1 MKPQT
6 SKSILRATTMAA
18 LSWLTASDGIAATV
32 FETTF
37 ASDVIVSATT
47 AAGTLT
53 PTAANWYLMSN
64 KDARGGSS
72 VNGTGGLTIS
82 HTSSTSAVAEATA
95 RLTTSPLELRDVN
108 DYIEAS
114 GTFYT
119 DRVLNFVIGLYNSG
133 GVEPLVTG
141 ANGTTLLANSA
152 LVSSITGPV
161 GGTLGW
167 KGYRAQVGNAYSGT
181 APSQVT
187 IGSTTGSIQARQAQ
201 TGASMNY
208 QAYDL
213 LSVGTGGFNSPTAIS
228 IGTVPASATSLVW
241 ANGFAQEYRFTYRI
255 TRSSSTAFLIAY
267 TIKDATDAVLFSTSG
282 TTTAATALPSAIT
295 SAFDSFAFGMRNN
308 SVNAIGSV
316 STISLTQFK
325 VTGQNADIARV
336 VTPPQNQNL
345 VPGQAASLT
354 VSASGAGTLTYQW
367 FKDTFAIPGAT
378 NASLPI
384 VSASSADIGSYT
396 VVVRNAFGFETSAA
410 ATVSLSSAA
419 APVFTTQPEAQT
431 VNAGTTLTLTAA
443 ASGAP
448 TPTYQWYKDNLAIS
462 GATSATY
469 TVASVTTTNAGSYK
483 VVATNSQ
490 GVATS
495 NSVTISVTTAAP
507 AITAQPAPVTVNV
520 ADPIALSVTATGI
533 PVPTYQWYKDGLA
546 ISGATAAS
554 YTVASATTADAGSYT
569 VVVSNGIGSNATS
582 DAALVTVNVVAPT
595 VSAAPVSA
603 TVVYGNSA
611 TLIASYTGSQPRTYQ
626 WYKDGNAITGATS
639 ASYTISSATL
649 AEAGGYHVVV
659 TNSAGNAISTA
670 ATITVVFANES
681 TSFSTDFSTSTL
693 HNAATPITSTST
705 SWWVLSSKNNAT
717 PSNLGDD
724 ATTVDVVETRPFTL
738 KFNSTTGS
746 SIVETAA
753 RFSSTPVSLANSG
766 DYLRLTANLRG
777 KNLRIL
783 AFGLFNSGGINPF
796 PLWGSPTVDII
807 AAGASN
813 NAAVGKGTQGWVGY
827 RSSIQATSSAGDVGT
842 RPAQTTSTSNR
853 GNELL
858 MPPNSTGAAHGEP
871 AGVQVGTVP
880 SLGVN
885 AAFVDDTDYTLVYT
899 IARSGS
905 DQYTINYQLFAG
917 LTATGSPLYASGA
930 TTTAAGT
937 LPSEVTQAFDA
948 VAVGF
953 RNMDTTV
960 IPEITI
966 SSLRIDL
973 GTAVSPVAPSFT
985 THPTAQTLSI
995 GDPLTLTASASGAPT
1010 PTYQWYKD
1018 NVIINGATGS
1028 TYSIA
1033 SVVTGNAGSYKVVA
1047 TNAVD
1052 SATSNAAIVTVG
1064 SVVLSPYE
1072 TWADAENLTVGF
1084 DDGASQDPD
1093 KDGVVNLLEFAL
1105 GGTPLSAASA
1115 PAPVLARNGAN
1126 LTLTFDVKTA
1136 ALTQFDVSAEL
1147 TSDLVTWATAVHGTS
1162 GVTIV
1167 STPLDGSTNRVV
1179 VTFPAGPARTFAR
1192 VRVSP
1197 IATP

>member
-6 SKSILRATTMAA
+6 PKSILRATTMAA
-18 LSWLTASDGIAATV
+18 LAWLTASDGIAATV

-53 PTAANWYLMSN
+53 PTSANWYLMSN

-95 RLTTSPLELRDVN
+95 RLTTAPIELRDVN

-167 KGYRAQVGNAYSGT
+167 KGYRAQVSNAYSGT
-181 APSQVT
+181 APNQVT

-410 ATVSLSSAA
+410 ANVNVVEAS
-419 APVFTTQPEAQT
+419 APVFTLQPENQS
-431 VNAGTTLTLTAA
+431 VNAGTTLTLAST

-448 TPTYQWYKDNLAIS
+448 TPTFQWYKNNTLIP
-462 GATSATY
+462 GATLATY
-469 TVASVTTTNAGSYK
+469 TVPSVTTDNAGEYK
-483 VVATNSQ
+483 VIATNSQ
-490 GVATS
+490 G
-495 NSVTISVTTAAP
+495 SVTSDVVTITIVTATPSIS
-507 AITAQPAPVTVNV
+507 AQPAPVTVNV
-520 ADPIALSVTATGI
+520 GAAINLEVTATGI
-533 PVPTYQWYKDGLA
+533 PTPTYQWFKNNVA
-546 ISGATAAS
+546 IDGATAAT
-554 YTVASATTADAGSYT
+554 YTITSATTADIGNYSVDVINSIGTLRSADAGVTVT
-569 VVVSNGIGSNATS
+569 VVPPS
-582 DAALVTVNVVAPT
+582 VTTPPGNV
-595 VSAAPVSA
+595 
-603 TVVYGNSA
+603 TVVYGNST
-611 TLIASYTGSQPRTYQ
+611 TLTAAYAGSLPRTYQ
-626 WYKDGNAITGATS
+626 WYRNSTLIPGATGS
-639 ASYTISSATL
+639 SYTITSATL
-649 AEAGGYHVVV
+649 ADAGDYYVVV
-659 TNSAGNAISTA
+659 SNEDPTNATSATA
-670 ATITVVFANES
+670 VVTVLFANES
-681 TSFSTDFSTSTL
+681 AVLNTDFTTSAF
-693 HNAATPITSTST
+693 HNADAPITATST
-705 SWWVLSSKNNAT
+705 SWWVLSSKNNALSST
-717 PSNLGDD
+717 IGDD
-724 ATTVDVVETRPFTL
+724 AATLEVVEARPLTL

-885 AAFVDDTDYTLVYT
+885 AAFVNDTDYTLVYT

-937 LPSEVTQAFDA
+937 LPSEVTQTFDA

-1010 PTYQWYKD
+1010 PSYQWYKD
-1018 NVIINGATGS
+1018 DVIIDGATGS

-1126 LTLTFDVKTA
+1126 LTLTFDVKTV